1 MAIGCILAKTQSNAE
16 WGFTLIELG
25 VVLAI
30 IGVISAIS
38 LSLLWNTE
46 SADASLVRSVQ
57 TQLESGVSQAAM
69 LTGDLPN
76 RDTIL
81 IPLTDYI
88 EGQLDPSLNAT
99 IDASSPDCRLRFHGT
114 AKTVMYSVGLNGTVQ
129 ITNVSGFSRYG
140 VADGQ
145 LVAL

>member
-57 TQLESGVSQAAM
+57 TQLESGVSQV
-69 LTGDLPN
+69 
-76 RDTIL
+76 
-81 IPLTDYI
+81 
-88 EGQLDPSLNAT
+88 DPSLNAT